1 MLNIAFC
8 FQIDTELFYIEGEIN
23 KFFER
28 RGLSVA
34 TYCCRSA
41 DELLKLAN
49 HTLPDMLFYNPEDE
63 GGRTHRAALAIKKH
77 HKNMVSVLAAS
88 SGYALSENDF
98 LLEPLYLVPNKSRK
112 QLWLYA
118 GLAYEAVMNDEEVF
132 EYYRRPSYVKLPV
145 GEIKYFASDARRT
158 HIVSEE
164 GTDAFYKKLDDVE
177 RLVQNKS
184 CKFLRIHKS
193 YLVNTQYIEDFGRFY
208 VKLTNGECLRV
219 SKYEYYKGL
228 VEAIS

>member
-34 TYCCRSA
+34 TYCCRNA

-49 HTLPDMLFYNPEDE
+49 NTLPDMLFYNPEDE
-63 GGRTHRAALAIKKH
+63 GGRTRRAALAIKKH
-77 HKNMVSVLAAS
+77 HKNMVSVVTAS
-88 SGYALSENDF
+88 NGYTLSDNDS

-132 EYYRRPSYVKLPV
+132 EYYRRPSYIKLPV

-158 HIVSEE
+158 HIISEE

-184 CKFLRIHKS
+184 CRFLRIHKS

-228 VEAIS
+228 VEAL